1 MTATNRCWTR
11 LHSSTVAPS
20 VRRRRWRLPSL
31 PLRSGSR
38 QTSRVGSIAPLHLA
52 WHSNWTSAHSGCAR
66 ASCILIV
73 SWALMSA
80 IHLGIRAVHGA
91 LSVAPSESHVAPPFG

>member
-11 LHSSTVAPS
+11 LRASMAMPS
-20 VRRRRWRLPSL
+20 AWRRRWRLPSP

-38 QTSRVGSIAPLHLA
+38 QASRDGSIAPLHLA
-52 WHSNWTSAHSGCAR
+52 WHSNWTNAHSGCAR
-66 ASCILIV
+66 ASCISTD